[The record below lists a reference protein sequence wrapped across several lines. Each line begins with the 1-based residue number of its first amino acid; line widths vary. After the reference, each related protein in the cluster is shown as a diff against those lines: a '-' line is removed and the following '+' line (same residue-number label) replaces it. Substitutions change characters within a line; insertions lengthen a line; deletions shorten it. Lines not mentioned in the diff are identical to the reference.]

1 VITLVVN
8 ISPGVDVNAPRAYRG
23 LNRDERVE
31 QRRTQLIETGL
42 DCLHADGLSGVS
54 VRSICARARLTPR
67 YFYESFA
74 GLDEL
79 LVAVV
84 DQVAA
89 EVATA
94 TLSAIASA
102 RDSGSDAGLEGQV
115 RAAID
120 AGYAVVADDPRKA
133 TALLVAG
140 AGHGPLR
147 DRRHK
152 IVIDYAE
159 LAMANLPRLGAISLA
174 DRSRARATALFVMGG
189 AAELIEAVLSGAL
202 RLSRAQVVDLLTA
215 MWVSV
220 LSAGDD

>member
-1 VITLVVN
+1 M
-8 ISPGVDVNAPRAYRG
+8 NAPRAYRG
-23 LNRDERVE
+23 VNRDERIE
-31 QRRTQLIETGL
+31 QRRMQLIETGL

-74 GLDEL
+74 GLDDL

-84 DQVAA
+84 DLVAA

-94 TLSAIASA
+94 TLAAVARTRARAS
-102 RDSGSDAGLEGQV
+102 DGGLDAQV

-174 DRSRARATALFVMGG
+174 DRARARATALFVMGG
-189 AAELIEAVLSGAL
+189 AAELIEAVLSGTL
-202 RLSRAQVVDLLTA
+202 RLSRTQVVDLLTA

-220 LSAGDD
+220 LAAGED

>member
-1 VITLVVN
+1 M
-8 ISPGVDVNAPRAYRG
+8 NASRAYRG
-23 LNRDERVE
+23 LNLDERVE
-31 QRRTQLIETGL
+31 QRRMQLLETGL

-54 VRSICARARLTPR
+54 VRSICGRARLTPR

-74 GLDEL
+74 SLDDL

-84 DQVAA
+84 DLVAA
-89 EVATA
+89 EVASA
-94 TLSAIASA
+94 TLAAIAAA
-102 RDSGSDAGLEGQV
+102 RDAGTHEQFHDRSDGQV

-159 LAMANLPRLGAISLA
+159 LAMANLPRLGAISLT
-174 DRSRARATALFVMGG
+174 DRARARATALFVMGG

-202 RLSRAQVVDLLTA
+202 RLSRAQVVDLLTD
-215 MWVSV
+215 MWMSV
-220 LSAGDD
+220 LTVGDD

>member
-1 VITLVVN
+1 VT
-8 ISPGVDVNAPRAYRG
+8 APRAYRG

-31 QRRTQLIETGL
+31 QRRAQLIETGL

-89 EVATA
+89 EVAAA
-94 TLSAIASA
+94 TLAAIAGA
-102 RDSGSDAGLEGQV
+102 RNAGSDGQI

-174 DRSRARATALFVMGG
+174 DRARARATALFVMGG

-202 RLSRAQVVDLLTA
+202 RLERAQVVDLLTA

-220 LSAGDD
+220 LATGEG

>member
-1 VITLVVN
+1 M
-8 ISPGVDVNAPRAYRG
+8 NAPRAYRG
-23 LNRDERVE
+23 LDRDQRVE
-31 QRRTQLIETGL
+31 QRRAQLLETGL

-74 GLDEL
+74 DLDEL
-79 LVAVV
+79 LVALV
-84 DQVAA
+84 DLVAA
-89 EVATA
+89 EVASA
-94 TLSAIASA
+94 TLAAMA
-102 RDSGSDAGLEGQV
+102 ERPGAALAEQV
-115 RAAID
+115 RAAIG

-152 IVIDYAE
+152 IVIEYAE

-174 DRSRARATALFVMGG
+174 DRRRARASALFLMGG

-202 RLSRAQVVDLLTA
+202 RLPRSQVVDALTS
-215 MWVSV
+215 MWVAV
-220 LSAGDD
+220 LTEDGPG

>member
-1 VITLVVN
+1 V
-8 ISPGVDVNAPRAYRG
+8 SAPRAYRG

-31 QRRTQLIETGL
+31 QRRAQLIETGL

-84 DQVAA
+84 DVVAA
-89 EVATA
+89 EVAAA
-94 TLSAIASA
+94 TLAAN
-102 RDSGSDAGLEGQV
+102 AGWEAQV

-159 LAMANLPRLGAISLA
+159 LAMANLPRLGALSLA

-189 AAELIEAVLSGAL
+189 AAELIEAVLSGTL
-202 RLSRAQVVDLLTA
+202 RLTRAQVVDLLTA

-220 LSAGDD
+220 LATGEG